1 MTESPSLG
9 GARRVLKQDFGFPDF
24 RPGQSEAVE
33 AALAGRDAVVLLPTG
48 SGKSLCYQ
56 IPAIVAAREG
66 AGTTIVVS
74 PLIALMQDQVGTLIA
89 RGVDAAALHSHQ
101 DEDEQA
107 DVVSSF
113 LRGELTLLYVSPERA
128 AKASFRRMLGR
139 VEIALLAV
147 DEAHCV
153 SQWGHDFRPDY
164 MLLSELREFV
174 EAPIIAL
181 TATATHVVMKEIE
194 SRLDLRNAS
203 IVRTGFDRPN
213 LTFDVHAIRTE
224 RERLEVAISEFEK
237 AGLRGRRGPGRGI
250 VYCSTRKVTERVAK
264 ALKESG
270 VSVGYYHAGRT
281 KLARERAQAAF
292 ESGRIR
298 VLVATN
304 AFGMGIDL
312 PDVRLLVHFQTPG
325 SVEAYY
331 QEAGRAGRDGE
342 PARCL
347 LFFGRADLATQRRL
361 SERNASSAAID
372 QRRED
377 ALGEIE
383 RYATGFACRHQSLV
397 MHFTG
402 IEEEAICGR
411 CDVCRGD
418 AEEGVV
424 AAYATESA
432 PLAIETLPDASLE
445 TIVRAVGR
453 LSRPVG
459 RRNLAQA
466 LRGGR
471 AKQLARGGL
480 LTLPEYGTLSEF
492 DEDSVIAAIDQL
504 LSTGRLERKGRK
516 FPTVWIPGKPVR
528 SKLRS
533 RDSSESSSSSG
544 ESSETFFRTSFGAR
558 APQRLRHRG
567 GDLARALDNYRK
579 RTARELQWKT
589 YMVFQKAVIMAI
601 DRDEPDSLEALARIP
616 GLGPSKVERFGRDIL
631 DLVRTHRRRDLD

>member
-1 MTESPSLG
+1 MSGDVTATLREH
-9 GARRVLKQDFGFPDF
+9 FGFDEF
-24 RPGQSEAVE
+24 LPGQREVIEHLVAGDSAAAVF
-33 AALAGRDAVVLLPTG
+33 PTG
-48 SGKSLCYQ
+48 GGKSLCYQ
-56 IPAIVAAREG
+56 LPALMLQGV
-66 AGTTIVVS
+66 TLVVS

-89 RGVDAAALHSHQ
+89 RGVAAAALHSHQ
-101 DEDEQA
+101 EEDERA
-107 DVVSSF
+107 EVVARF

-128 AKASFRRMLGR
+128 AKASFRRMLAR

-164 MLLSELREFV
+164 MLLSELRDFA

-181 TATATHVVMKEIE
+181 TATATQIVMKEIE
-194 SRLDLRNAS
+194 SRLDLRAAL

-213 LTFDVHAIRTE
+213 LTFGVHAIRTE
-224 RERLEVAISEFEK
+224 RERLEVVTSEFEK
-237 AGLRGRRGPGRGI
+237 AGLRGRRGQGRAI
-250 VYCSTRKVTERVAK
+250 VYCSTRKTTERVAK
-264 ALKESG
+264 ALKGSG
-270 VSVGYYHAGRT
+270 ISVGHYHAGRT

-292 ESGRIR
+292 EAGRTR

-312 PDVRLLVHFQTPG
+312 PDIRLIVHFQTPG

-347 LFFGRADLATQRRL
+347 LFFGRADLAMQRRL
-361 SERNASSAAID
+361 SERSASSAAID

-383 RYATGFACRHQSLV
+383 RYATDFACRHQSLV
-397 MHFTG
+397 SHFTG
-402 IEEEAICGR
+402 SEEEAICGR
-411 CDVCRGD
+411 CDVCRGEADD
-418 AEEGVV
+418 AL
-424 AAYATESA
+424 ATAYAAESGPRA
-432 PLAIETLPDASLE
+432 VEILPDETLD
-445 TIVRAVGR
+445 TIIRAVDR

-471 AKQLARGGL
+471 AKTLARGGL

-492 DEDSVIAAIDQL
+492 DEDSVVAAIDQL
-504 LSTGRLERKGRK
+504 LSDGRLERKGQK
-516 FPTVWIPGKPVR
+516 YPTVWIPGKPVR
-528 SKLRS
+528 SKMRS
-533 RDSSESSSSSG
+533 PVSIASPSESSSLSAEATGTS
-544 ESSETFFRTSFGAR
+544 FRTSFRTGAPR
-558 APQRLRHRG
+558 RPRHRG

-579 RTARELQWKT
+579 RTARKLQWKT

-616 GLGPSKVERFGRDIL
+616 GLGPAKVERFGEDIL